1 MSRGLAVSKKKYV
14 QTTIRIEEEIL
25 REYKKWLIDKKYKS
39 INQHLNE
46 VIKEVLR
53 KDNRIPLSS
62 KEESILRKNHE
73 AE

>member
-1 MSRGLAVSKKKYV
+1 MSRGLVMSKKKYV

-62 KEESILRKNHE
+62 KEESILRKKS
-73 AE
+73 